1 MRKLLSGT
9 LTCLPG
15 RTREPPL
22 TPNPASSNR
31 KQLPS
36 GAPNRRGEVETRRTR
51 WLSRVNP
58 MAGSWSLAAYPRS
71 HRPVSPHEK
80 LQAFSPHS
88 VGRST
93 RRNRRLGDFPQ
104 MMIKPQEES
113 SRVSLSAMSD
123 D

>member
-9 LTCLPG
+9 LTCLRGAQVNLP
-15 RTREPPL
+15 RTPTRQVPTEHQ
-22 TPNPASSNR
+22 R

-36 GAPNRRGEVETRRTR
+36 GAPNRRGNIETRRTR

-71 HRPVSPHEK
+71 YRPVTPSEK
-80 LQAFSPHS
+80 LPAISPHS

-104 MMIKPQEES
+104 MMIKRQEES
-113 SRVSLSAMSD
+113 SRTGYV
-123 D
+123 